1 MVAELED
8 TMDMQVI
15 RFPENLSLDEDDRL
29 ILEILEI
36 IPRSDVSGRCG
47 FRTLTNHGTMNGGL
61 RG

>member
-29 ILEILEI
+29 TLEILEI
-36 IPRSDVSGRCG
+36 YRGAMYQDAAVSE
-47 FRTLTNHGTMNGGL
+47 LSL
-61 RG
+61 IVEQ